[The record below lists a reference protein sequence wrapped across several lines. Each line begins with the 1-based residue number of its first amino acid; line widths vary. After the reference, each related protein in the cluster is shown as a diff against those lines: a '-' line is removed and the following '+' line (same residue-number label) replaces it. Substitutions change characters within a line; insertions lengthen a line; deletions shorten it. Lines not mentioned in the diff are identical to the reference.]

1 MKLLLVA
8 SCLVAGAMAG
18 TLFGAVPQAVYPAAR
33 AVPAVVGVAPVGVV
47 AQNPVVQQLGLPQP
61 QADVLG
67 GGVNSQ
73 SLGNAAGQATD
84 VDKTKAYAGVRD
96 LALGQ
101 QAAQNW
107 LAQAKNY
114 GRDNGAYGDEAR
126 NNQAKQQLAA
136 SRYGARSDA
145 ADERNAA
152 SQKAAENAATAAF
165 GAHRLGA
172 KDDSQRLL
180 NDQVW
185 AQGNQFYKGRR
196 NNDDIDYAYDKK
208 FDLRDSEN
216 GGFEFAESANSHA
229 LDDLRDASSSFDRN
243 TDTAAAWASAADA
256 QKAARQSA
264 SAAHSSAADA
274 NRDKFARN
282 QDSAAKAHGR
292 NQDWSQKLDSTQ
304 GGNRLWTDA
313 RKSASD
319 IYKDLATADGSYMKN
334 AKALANKQGVNGD
347 HALAYGLAGKGGIAV
362 KPGYAAAPG
371 GARALIASGRLE
383 GDAAAAWDQA
393 AKAGLRNTEG
403 VATQDRTKT
412 EFSKDQWLSDRNQG
426 FDRQNAA
433 HANDAGFNDW
443 AKQAARS
450 ANKADAANAA
460 AAQAWNRDQNAQQFN
475 EDIWKK
481 DAARRQLSDR
491 DSNHKIYKKY
501 FNNKNRGGDNW
512 ERLKYDRDQADDVFG
527 YDTAA
532 KKDFGQ
538 QESDLRQRD
547 LYNAK
552 ANNAHANRANA
563 AQRTASDA
571 QQWKNADGHQG
582 AQAANKVDLD
592 AYRTGFKNQAWKQD
606 QAQQN
611 ADANSQSKRNTAVD
625 NARLGLDARINDAV
639 SGPNGAA
646 AAGGFGGFGSNAFR
660 SGANLGGYP
669 GNPGLNSGL
678 PSNFGNF
685 GGYPGKSIF

>member
-1 MKLLLVA
+1 
-8 SCLVAGAMAG
+8 MAG
-18 TLFGAVPQAVYPAAR
+18 TLLGSNFVHPGVR
-33 AVPAVVGVAPVGVV
+33 AVPLAAAPVVQPVGLVRPVHPVATVGVV
-47 AQNPVVQQLGLPQP
+47 QPKVNNLALPAPVDAL
-61 QADVLG
+61 A
-67 GGVNSQ
+67 GGVGSQ

-84 VDKTKAYAGVRD
+84 VDKLKAYDGIRD

-216 GGFEFAESANSHA
+216 GGLEFAESANSHA
-229 LDDLRDASSSFDRN
+229 LDDLRDASASYDRN
-243 TDTAAAWASAADA
+243 VDTAAAWASAADA
-256 QKAARQSA
+256 QKATRQSA
-264 SAAHSSAADA
+264 AAAHSSAADA

-282 QDSAAKAHGR
+282 ADSSAKAFGR
-292 NQDWSQKLDSTQ
+292 NSDKSNKFDATQ
-304 GGNRLWTDA
+304 GGNRLWTDD
-313 RKSASD
+313 RRSASD

-334 AKALANKQGVNGD
+334 AKALGSKDGVYGD
-347 HALAYGLAGKGGIAV
+347 QALAYGVAGKGGIAV
-362 KPGYAAAPG
+362 KPGFNAAAPG
-371 GARALIASGRLE
+371 GARAPIASGRLE

-393 AKAGLRNTEG
+393 AKTGLRQTQG
-403 VATQDRTKT
+403 AASQDRTKT

-433 HANDAGFNDW
+433 HANDQGFNDW
-443 AKQAARS
+443 AKKASRS

-532 KKDFGQ
+532 KKDWGQ
-538 QESDLRQRD
+538 KSADSRWRD
-547 LYNAK
+547 LYD
-552 ANNAHANRANA
+552 ANGRNAHAARA
-563 AQRTASDA
+563 AQAARA
-571 QQWKNADGHQG
+571 QDENSWWKNADGHQG
-582 AQAANKVDLD
+582 AQAASQLGND
-592 AYRTGFKNQAWKQD
+592 AYRTGFNNQAWKQD
-606 QAQQN
+606 QARQN
-611 ADANSQSKRNTAVD
+611 ADARANQGVQL
-625 NARLGLDARINDAV
+625 ARDGARAGLDARANQAI
-639 SGPNGAA
+639 SGPNGRAS
-646 AAGGFGGFGSNAFR
+646 AGGFGGFGQNAFR
-660 SGANLGGYP
+660 SG
-669 GNPGLNSGL
+669 
-678 PSNFGNF
+678 
-685 GGYPGKSIF
+685 